1 MTANGQPSA
10 EMVVEALGPVTAR
23 HVIVVHGVEESASH
37 EFLRTLSDAFIAAA
51 KAQGADGDARAHLP
65 LIVSLS
71 AGQSLAVLDEDDMAR
86 EGWYRR

>member
-23 HVIVVHGVEESASH
+23 HVVVVRGVEDTGSH
-37 EFLRTLSDAFIAAA
+37 EFLRTLSEAFVAAA
-51 KAQGADGDARAHLP
+51 GPDAAVEGLP

-71 AGQSLAVLDEDDMAR
+71 DGQSLAVLDEDDMAR
-86 EGWYRR
+86 AGWYRR